1 VSRRR
6 EAGREAIMSETDVEQ
21 ALLAFLRE
29 RFGVEPP
36 SADANLIEGGIL
48 DSMMFVD
55 LIVFIEERF
64 GVVAGLDDLEIENFS
79 TVARMARF
87 VIERRVHE
95 PPAAIHRL

>member
-1 VSRRR
+1 MVSKA
-6 EAGREAIMSETDVEQ
+6 EIEQ

-29 RFGVEPP
+29 QCGVEPP

-64 GVVAGLDDLEIENFS
+64 GVVAGLDDLEIENFA
-79 TVARMARF
+79 TVAAMARF
-87 VIERRVHE
+87 VIERGE
-95 PPAAIHRL
+95 PNRSATVHRL

>member
-1 VSRRR
+1 MVSK
-6 EAGREAIMSETDVEQ
+6 TDIEQ

-29 RFGVEPP
+29 QCGVEPP

-64 GVVAGLDDLEIENFS
+64 GVVAALDDLEIDNFA
-79 TVARMARF
+79 TVGGMARF
-87 VIERRVHE
+87 VTERGARDRT
-95 PPAAIHRL
+95 IHRL

>member
-1 VSRRR
+1 MVSK
-6 EAGREAIMSETDVEQ
+6 TDIEQ

-29 RFGVEPP
+29 QFGVEPP

-64 GVVAGLDDLEIENFS
+64 GVVAELDDLEIENFA
-79 TVARMARF
+79 TVAGMARF
-87 VIERRVHE
+87 VIERGVRNR
-95 PPAAIHRL
+95 PATVHRL